1 MLGQRLKALRAAR
14 QISQKDLAAQ
24 LFVSPQAVGKWER
37 EEATPNPETV
47 RKLSELFDVSAD
59 YLLGREMSR
68 SVSPASHALRVPVL
82 GVIQAGVPMDAIED
96 ILDWEEVPASWGSG
110 GRQYFGLRVKGDSMY
125 PKYLEGDTVIL
136 RKDSA
141 CDTGDDCAVLVNG
154 DAATLKQVLLREDG
168 AVELRPVNPT
178 YPPRTYSPAE
188 IESLPVQVIGVVV
201 ELRRKIK

>member
-1 MLGQRLKALRAAR
+1 MRLKELRTQRHMLQKDVAQRLGIDRTTYAKYESGA
-14 QISQKDLAAQ
+14 S
-24 LFVSPQAVGKWER
+24 E
-37 EEATPNPETV
+37 PNHETLL
-47 RKLSELFDVSAD
+47 KLSELFDVSAD

-136 RKDSA
+136 RKDSS
-141 CDTGDDCAVLVNG
+141 CDSGDDCAVLVNG
-154 DAATLKQVLLREDG
+154 DAATLKQVILREDG

>member
-1 MLGQRLKALRAAR
+1 MLQKDVAQRLGIDRTTYAKYESGA
-14 QISQKDLAAQ
+14 S
-24 LFVSPQAVGKWER
+24 E
-37 EEATPNPETV
+37 PNHETLL
-47 RKLSELFDVSAD
+47 KLSELFDVSAD
-59 YLLGREMSR
+59 YLLGRELSPN
-68 SVSPASHALRVPVL
+68 VSPASHALRVPVL

-110 GRQYFGLRVKGDSMY
+110 GREYFGLRVKGDSMY

-136 RKDSA
+136 RKDHA
-141 CDTGDDCAVLVNG
+141 CDSGDDCAVLVNG
-154 DAATLKQVLLREDG
+154 DAATLKQVILREDG

>member
-1 MLGQRLKALRAAR
+1 MRLKELRTQRHMLQKDVAQRLGIDRTTYAKYESGA
-14 QISQKDLAAQ
+14 S
-24 LFVSPQAVGKWER
+24 E
-37 EEATPNPETV
+37 PNHETLL
-47 RKLSELFDVSAD
+47 KLSELFDVSAD

-68 SVSPASHALRVPVL
+68 NVSPASHALRVPVL

-110 GRQYFGLRVKGDSMY
+110 GREYFGLRVKGDSMY

-136 RKDSA
+136 RKQPTCDS
-141 CDTGDDCAVLVNG
+141 GDDCAVLVNG
-154 DAATLKQVLLREDG
+154 DAATLKQVFLREDG
-168 AVELRPVNPT
+168 AVELRPVNPA

>member
-1 MLGQRLKALRAAR
+1 MRLKELRTQRHMLQKDVAQRLGIDRTTYAKYESGA
-14 QISQKDLAAQ
+14 S
-24 LFVSPQAVGKWER
+24 E
-37 EEATPNPETV
+37 PNHETLL
-47 RKLSELFDVSAD
+47 KLSELFDVSAD

-68 SVSPASHALRVPVL
+68 NVSPASHALRVPVL

-110 GRQYFGLRVKGDSMY
+110 GREYFGLRVKGDSMY

-136 RKDSA
+136 RKQPTCDS
-141 CDTGDDCAVLVNG
+141 GDDCAVLVNG
-154 DAATLKQVLLREDG
+154 DAATLKQVILREDG

>member
-1 MLGQRLKALRAAR
+1 MRLKELRTQRHMLQKDVAQRLGIDRTTYAKYESGA
-14 QISQKDLAAQ
+14 S
-24 LFVSPQAVGKWER
+24 E
-37 EEATPNPETV
+37 PNHETLL
-47 RKLSELFDVSAD
+47 KLSELFDVSAD

-68 SVSPASHALRVPVL
+68 NVSPASHALRVPVL

-110 GRQYFGLRVKGDSMY
+110 GREYFGLRVKGDSMY

-136 RKDSA
+136 RKQPTCDS
-141 CDTGDDCAVLVNG
+141 GDDCAVLVNG
-154 DAATLKQVLLREDG
+154 DAATLKQVFLREDG

>member
-1 MLGQRLKALRAAR
+1 MRLKELRTQR
-14 QISQKDLAAQ
+14 HMLQKDVAQ
-24 LFVSPQAVGKWER
+24 KLGIDRTTYAKYESGASE
-37 EEATPNPETV
+37 PNHETLL
-47 RKLSELFDVSAD
+47 KLSELFDVSAD
-59 YLLGREMSR
+59 YLLGRELSQN
-68 SVSPASHALRVPVL
+68 VSPASHALRVPVL

-96 ILDWEEVPASWGSG
+96 ILDWEEVPAAWGSG

-141 CDTGDDCAVLVNG
+141 CDSGDDCAVLVNG
-154 DAATLKQVLLREDG
+154 DAATLKQVILREDG

-188 IESLPVQVIGVVV
+188 IEALPVQVIGVVV

>member
-1 MLGQRLKALRAAR
+1 MRLKELRTQRHMLQKDVAQRLGIDRTTYAKYESGA
-14 QISQKDLAAQ
+14 S
-24 LFVSPQAVGKWER
+24 E
-37 EEATPNPETV
+37 PNHETLL
-47 RKLSELFDVSAD
+47 KLSELFDVSAD
-59 YLLGREMSR
+59 YLLGRELSPN
-68 SVSPASHALRVPVL
+68 VSPASHALRVPVL

-110 GRQYFGLRVKGDSMY
+110 GREYFGLRVKGDSMY

-136 RKDSA
+136 RKDHA
-141 CDTGDDCAVLVNG
+141 CDSGDDCAVLVNG
-154 DAATLKQVLLREDG
+154 DAATLKQVILREDG

>member
-1 MLGQRLKALRAAR
+1 MRLKELRTQRHMLQKDVAQRLGIDRTTYAKYESGA
-14 QISQKDLAAQ
+14 S
-24 LFVSPQAVGKWER
+24 E
-37 EEATPNPETV
+37 PNHETLL
-47 RKLSELFDVSAD
+47 KLSELFDVSAD
-59 YLLGREMSR
+59 YLLGRELSPN
-68 SVSPASHALRVPVL
+68 VSPASHALRVPVL

-110 GRQYFGLRVKGDSMY
+110 GREYFGLRVKGDSMY
-125 PKYLEGDTVIL
+125 PKYLEGGTVIL
-136 RKDSA
+136 RKDHA
-141 CDTGDDCAVLVNG
+141 CDSGDDCAVLVNG
-154 DAATLKQVLLREDG
+154 DAATLKQVILREDG

>member
-59 YLLGREMSR
+59 YLLGRELSPNA
-68 SVSPASHALRVPVL
+68 SPASHALRVPVL
-82 GVIQAGVPMDAIED
+82 GVIQAGIPMDAIED
-96 ILDWEEVPASWGSG
+96 IMDWEEVPVSWASG
-110 GRQYFGLRVKGDSMY
+110 GREYFGLRVKGDSMY

-188 IESLPVQVIGVVV
+188 IESLPVQIIGVVV

>member
-1 MLGQRLKALRAAR
+1 
-14 QISQKDLAAQ
+14 
-24 LFVSPQAVGKWER
+24 
-37 EEATPNPETV
+37 
-47 RKLSELFDVSAD
+47 
-59 YLLGREMSR
+59 MSR

-136 RKDSA
+136 RKDSS
-141 CDTGDDCAVLVNG
+141 CDSGDDCAVLVNG
-154 DAATLKQVLLREDG
+154 DAATLKQVILREDG

>member
-1 MLGQRLKALRAAR
+1 MRLKELRTQRHMLQKDVAQRLGIDRTTYAKYESGA
-14 QISQKDLAAQ
+14 S
-24 LFVSPQAVGKWER
+24 E
-37 EEATPNPETV
+37 PNHETLL
-47 RKLSELFDVSAD
+47 KLSELFDVSAD
-59 YLLGREMSR
+59 YLLGREINQN
-68 SVSPASHALRVPVL
+68 VSPASHALRVPVL

-110 GRQYFGLRVKGDSMY
+110 GREYFGLRVKGDSMY

-136 RKDSA
+136 RKDHA
-141 CDTGDDCAVLVNG
+141 CDSGDDCAVLVNG
-154 DAATLKQVLLREDG
+154 DAATLKQVILREDG

-188 IESLPVQVIGVVV
+188 IEAMPVQVIGVVV

>member
-1 MLGQRLKALRAAR
+1 MLQKDVAQRLGIDRTTYAKYESGA
-14 QISQKDLAAQ
+14 S
-24 LFVSPQAVGKWER
+24 E
-37 EEATPNPETV
+37 PNHETLL
-47 RKLSELFDVSAD
+47 KLSELFDVSAD

-68 SVSPASHALRVPVL
+68 NVSPASHALRVPVL

-110 GRQYFGLRVKGDSMY
+110 GREYFGLRVKGDSMY

-136 RKDSA
+136 RKQPTCDS
-141 CDTGDDCAVLVNG
+141 GDDCAVLVNG
-154 DAATLKQVLLREDG
+154 DAATLKQVILREDG

>member
-1 MLGQRLKALRAAR
+1 MFGQRLKALRAAH
-14 QISQKDLAAQ
+14 QISQKNLAAK

-37 EEATPNPETV
+37 EEATPNPDTV
-47 RKLSELFDVSAD
+47 RKLSEIFDVSAD
-59 YLLGREMSR
+59 YLLGREPSQNI
-68 SVSPASHALRVPVL
+68 SPTSDALRVPVL
-82 GVIQAGVPMDAIED
+82 GVIQAGVPIDAIED
-96 ILDWEEVPASWGSG
+96 VLDWEEVPATWGSG

-136 RKDSA
+136 RKDST
-141 CDTGDDCAVLVNG
+141 CDSGDDCAVLLNG
-154 DAATLKQVLLREDG
+154 DAATLKQVFLREDG

-188 IESLPVQVIGVVV
+188 IESLPMQIIGVVV

>member
-37 EEATPNPETV
+37 EEATPNPDTV

-59 YLLGREMSR
+59 YLLGRELSPNA
-68 SVSPASHALRVPVL
+68 SPASHALRVPVL
-82 GVIQAGVPMDAIED
+82 GVIQAGIPMDAIED
-96 ILDWEEVPASWGSG
+96 ILDWEEVPVSWASG
-110 GRQYFGLRVKGDSMY
+110 GREYFGLRVKGDSMY

-188 IESLPVQVIGVVV
+188 IESLPVQIIGVVV

>member
-1 MLGQRLKALRAAR
+1 MRLKELRTQRHMLQKDVAQRLGIDRTTYAKYESGA
-14 QISQKDLAAQ
+14 S
-24 LFVSPQAVGKWER
+24 E
-37 EEATPNPETV
+37 PNHETLL
-47 RKLSELFDVSAD
+47 KLSELFDVSAD
-59 YLLGREMSR
+59 YLLGRELSPN
-68 SVSPASHALRVPVL
+68 VSPASHALRVPVL

-110 GRQYFGLRVKGDSMY
+110 GREYFGLRVKGDSMY

-136 RKDSA
+136 RKDHA
-141 CDTGDDCAVLVNG
+141 CDSGDDCAVLVNG
-154 DAATLKQVLLREDG
+154 DAATLKQVILREDG

-188 IESLPVQVIGVVV
+188 IEALPVQVIGVVV

>member
-59 YLLGREMSR
+59 YLLGRELSPNA
-68 SVSPASHALRVPVL
+68 SPASHALRVPVL
-82 GVIQAGVPMDAIED
+82 GVIQAGIPMDAIED
-96 ILDWEEVPASWGSG
+96 ILDWEEVPVSWASG
-110 GRQYFGLRVKGDSMY
+110 GREYFGLRVKGDSMY

-188 IESLPVQVIGVVV
+188 IESLPVQIIGVVV

>member
-1 MLGQRLKALRAAR
+1 MFGQRLKALRAAHR
-14 QISQKDLAAQ
+14 ISQKDLAAQ

-37 EEATPNPETV
+37 EEATPNPETLA
-47 RKLSELFDVSAD
+47 KLSEIFDVSAD
-59 YLLGREMSR
+59 YLLGREINQN
-68 SVSPASHALRVPVL
+68 VSPASHALRVPVL

-96 ILDWEEVPASWGSG
+96 ILDWEEVPAAWGSG

-141 CDTGDDCAVLVNG
+141 CDSGDDCAVLVNG
-154 DAATLKQVLLREDG
+154 DAATLKQVFLREG
-168 AVELRPVNPT
+168 GSVELRPVNPT

>member
-1 MLGQRLKALRAAR
+1 MFSRRLKELRASAGL
-14 QISQKDLAAQ
+14 SQKALASK
-24 LFVSPQAVGKWER
+24 LFVSQQAVARWETDK
-37 EEATPNPETV
+37 ATPNPETLA
-47 RKLSELFDVSAD
+47 KLSEIFDVSTD

-110 GRQYFGLRVKGDSMY
+110 GREYFGLRVKGDSMY

-136 RKDSA
+136 RKQPTCDS
-141 CDTGDDCAVLVNG
+141 GDDCAVLVNG
-154 DAATLKQVLLREDG
+154 DAATLKQVFLREDG
-168 AVELRPVNPT
+168 AVELRPVNPA